1 MTKPAPDNVVSI
13 AAALDAP
20 VDAPDLAKAG
30 DQAPMGGRD
39 DDDDLDRPQMPKECP
54 VKALGVGTDGQTC
67 WYLNNLGQLVPLGPR
82 DHGKNNLHVL
92 FSPRTHLLAKYWPRW
107 SAPVFEGRGN
117 SRVQVKESEIVG
129 FAQDDASEA
138 LISACGMA
146 GIFDARGRVRGRGA
160 HQGNGKTLI
169 LHLGDK
175 IAEAQRTATGKPKP
189 LHYEDPGLLGRYV
202 YPAGEPSPRPWHQPV
217 KEDVGENLLALLS
230 TWNWQRPLLDPMLA
244 LGWAGQAFICGAL
257 DWRSHTFLTGGRGT
271 GKSSLNGKGGLFDRL
286 LGKGVMRTGGSSEAA
301 VRQKLNQQTIP
312 VMFDEF
318 EPNEFNASKL
328 KAVIE
333 LARIASSG
341 DEMSKG
347 GQDHQA
353 HDFMLQSAFMFS
365 AILKPKMEPQDQSRF
380 AVLELKPLPD
390 DARPLDLDAAKL
402 PELGQKLMRR
412 MVDGWHRYAATYTA
426 YRSALAEVGH
436 DARAQDTFGSLLAC
450 ADLALYDLV
459 PDPSRLLDWARECDP
474 EGLAEISDGTTEHG
488 ACLKFL
494 TTTSI
499 QARGGEDR
507 QTLGTWIG
515 NAMRDVDQLD
525 GDHDYR
531 KRDKKRLQE
540 IGLKVVNVR
549 PLDPDDKGRPRWGA
563 TDYLPGKPGFLAV
576 SISHRS
582 LTEIFRD
589 SKWRDGG
596 WTQALGR
603 ADGAIARVK
612 IAFGFSK
619 EWAVLVPLDDEIDM
633 AGRDGGGDRV
643 PA

>member
-1 MTKPAPDNVVSI
+1 MSRPVPDNVVSI

-20 VDAPDLAKAG
+20 MDAPDLAKPG

-39 DDDDLDRPQMPKECP
+39 EDDELDRPRVPADCP

-107 SAPVFEGRGN
+107 SAPVYEGRGN
-117 SRVQVKESEIVG
+117 ARVMVKPSEIVG

-138 LISACGMA
+138 LISACGAA

-160 HQGNGKTLI
+160 HQGNGRTLI

-175 IAEAQRTATGKPKP
+175 ILEAQRTATGKPKASVY
-189 LHYEDPGLLGRYV
+189 HDPGLIGRFV

-217 KEDVGENLLALLS
+217 KEDVGEDLFSLLS

-244 LGWAGQAFICGAL
+244 LGWAGQAFICGAQ
-257 DWRSHTFLTGGRGT
+257 DWRSHLFLTGGRGT
-271 GKSSLNGKGGLFDRL
+271 GKSSLNGKRGLFDRL
-286 LGKGVMRTGGSSEAA
+286 LGKGVLRTGNASEAA
-301 VRQKLNQQTIP
+301 VRQTLGTQTVP
-312 VMFDEF
+312 VIFDEF

-328 KAVIE
+328 KSVIE
-333 LARIASSG
+333 LARVASSG
-341 DEMSKG
+341 DEMHRG
-347 GQDHQA
+347 GQDHKA
-353 HDFMLQSAFMFS
+353 HEFVLQSAFMFS

-412 MVDGWHRYAATYTA
+412 MVDGWHRYGETYAA
-426 YRSALAEVGH
+426 YRSALAAVGH

-450 ADLALYDLV
+450 ADLALYDHV
-459 PDPSRLLDWARECDP
+459 PDPDLLSHWATQCDP
-474 EGLAEISDGTTEHG
+474 DGLAEIADGTTEHG

-494 TTTSI
+494 TTTSV

-507 QTLGTWIG
+507 ETLGSWIG
-515 NAMRDVDQLD
+515 KAMRDVDELD
-525 GDHDYR
+525 GEHDDR
-531 KRDKKRLQE
+531 KKYKRRLQE
-540 IGLKVVNVR
+540 QGLKVVNAKA
-549 PLDPDDKGRPRWGA
+549 LEPDDKGRPRWGA
-563 TDYLPGKPGFLAV
+563 NDYSPGLPGFLAI
-576 SISHRS
+576 SISHRA
-582 LTEIFRD
+582 LTDIFRD

-603 ADGAIARVK
+603 AEGAIARVK
-612 IAFGFSK
+612 TKFGFSA
-619 EWAVLVPLDDEIDM
+619 EWAVLVPLDGEIATGD
-633 AGRDGGGDRV
+633 AGDRS
-643 PA
+643 AS